1 MRMTDAAVTT
11 GVAPTGRAWI
21 ARPWVDLVIGCGGWS
36 LPLLLVAYA
45 TPVATS
51 AGWSSAFYSLALV
64 ANYPHYMATIY
75 RAYGRADFRAHRLWT
90 VYGTAVLVALAAAA
104 HVRLALLPWLFTA
117 YVMWSPWHYT
127 GQNFGLLM
135 MFLRRGGQAVT
146 PGERRWLRGAFI
158 ASYVMLLVT
167 FNRGTS
173 SDPLVLSLGLGPAV
187 ASLATA
193 VAASAFVI
201 GAGWGFFM
209 LWRRGPRRAL
219 LAPAILVTTQAL
231 WFVVPTALSWAA
243 GIGVPQTRYS
253 SGILAVMHAFQYL
266 WITQHFARRE
276 QGAAWSAGR
285 YWLAIV
291 AGGMALFVPIP
302 WLASYVGH
310 VDFTASM
317 LIVASVVNLQHFMLD
332 GVVWKLRDKRVS
344 QALIESAP
352 SAPAA
357 PATFAG
363 PRPAVRLITATA
375 LAVLIALVGLDQW
388 RYRLASRQSDAA
400 ALEEALR
407 LNPFDDRAEARLL
420 QALVSSGRNEDA
432 RIHLDALLASR
443 PGDVDVL
450 VNAGVLAQRT
460 SRTDDA
466 VRYWERA
473 LRRDPQLAHVELY
486 LADLL
491 LVAHRAP
498 EAVPHYRRYLELVVA
513 QRARVKPDP
522 VQVVPAVLRFGDA
535 LASVGET
542 TQARTQYDL
551 AIRMSGQTG
560 LRELESAARQRLA
573 QLPP

>member
-1 MRMTDAAVTT
+1 MTDAAVTT

-201 GAGWGFFM
+201 GAGWGLFM

-266 WITQHFARRE
+266 SDHAALRSPRAGRRLVGGPLLARHRRRRHGAVRADSVAGQLRRACRLHGQHADRRLGGEPAALHARR
-276 QGAAWSAGR
+276 R
-285 YWLAIV
+285 
-291 AGGMALFVPIP
+291 
-302 WLASYVGH
+302 
-310 VDFTASM
+310 
-317 LIVASVVNLQHFMLD
+317 
-332 GVVWKLRDKRVS
+332 RV
-344 QALIESAP
+344 E
-352 SAPAA
+352 
-357 PATFAG
+357 
-363 PRPAVRLITATA
+363 
-375 LAVLIALVGLDQW
+375 
-388 RYRLASRQSDAA
+388 ASRQAREPGA
-400 ALEEALR
+400 
-407 LNPFDDRAEARLL
+407 DRER
-420 QALVSSGRNEDA
+420 
-432 RIHLDALLASR
+432 
-443 PGDVDVL
+443 
-450 VNAGVLAQRT
+450 
-460 SRTDDA
+460 A
-466 VRYWERA
+466 VRARGPGHVRRPAPGRYGSSPPPRSPSSSRSSAWTSGATVWPRA
-473 LRRDPQLAHVELY
+473 SPMPRRSK
-486 LADLL
+486 
-491 LVAHRAP
+491 
-498 EAVPHYRRYLELVVA
+498 RRCA
-513 QRARVKPDP
+513 
-522 VQVVPAVLRFGDA
+522 
-535 LASVGET
+535 
-542 TQARTQYDL
+542 
-551 AIRMSGQTG
+551 
-560 LRELESAARQRLA
+560 
-573 QLPP
+573 

>member
-1 MRMTDAAVTT
+1 M
-11 GVAPTGRAWI
+11 
-21 ARPWVDLVIGCGGWS
+21 
-36 LPLLLVAYA
+36 
-45 TPVATS
+45 
-51 AGWSSAFYSLALV
+51 
-64 ANYPHYMATIY
+64 
-75 RAYGRADFRAHRLWT
+75 
-90 VYGTAVLVALAAAA
+90 
-104 HVRLALLPWLFTA
+104 
-117 YVMWSPWHYT
+117 
-127 GQNFGLLM
+127 
-135 MFLRRGGQAVT
+135 
-146 PGERRWLRGAFI
+146 
-158 ASYVMLLVT
+158 
-167 FNRGTS
+167 
-173 SDPLVLSLGLGPAV
+173 
-187 ASLATA
+187 
-193 VAASAFVI
+193 AASAFVI

-253 SGILAVMHAFQYL
+253 SGILAVMHAFQYSL
-266 WITQHFARRE
+266 ITQHFARRE

-363 PRPAVRLITATA
+363 PRPPCRLITATA

-407 LNPFDDRAEARLL
+407 LNPFSHRAEARLL
-420 QALVSSGRNEDA
+420 QALVSSGPERGRADPPRRAPRQPA
-432 RIHLDALLASR
+432 RRRRR
-443 PGDVDVL
+443 PRERGGARSAHQPHGRRRAVL
-450 VNAGVLAQRT
+450 GARAAGGILNLRT
-460 SRTDDA
+460 SSCTRGYSCWSRTGRPKPSRTTAAIWNWSWRNTPGSSPIPSRWCRPCCDSA
-466 VRYWERA
+466 MRSRA
-473 LRRDPQLAHVELY
+473 
-486 LADLL
+486 
-491 LVAHRAP
+491 
-498 EAVPHYRRYLELVVA
+498 
-513 QRARVKPDP
+513 
-522 VQVVPAVLRFGDA
+522 
-535 LASVGET
+535 S
-542 TQARTQYDL
+542 
-551 AIRMSGQTG
+551 
-560 LRELESAARQRLA
+560 ARQRRRGRNMTSPSGCPGRPGCA
-573 QLPP
+573 SSSPPPASGWLSSPLSYR